1 MAEQILKFI
10 SKQREDDAS
19 LRLGAELAAMFAGE
33 LNPVAP
39 KAQRKVPLPEG
50 LDLDAW
56 INEPPTPTRPGSG
69 SDALCSGHR
78 GEGSAASAGGA
89 RKGAGGKSK
98 RGSGAGAAGNKAGAA
113 VGAGAGAGA
122 GGGRFFALGNAFG
135 SDSVSGDRHSATNE
149 SKRPEPSPEELDK
162 VLCLLMFLH

>member
-1 MAEQILKFI
+1 MLKFI
-10 SKQREDDAS
+10 GKQREEDPS

-56 INEPPTPTRPGSG
+56 INEPPTPTRSSTGL
-69 SDALCSGHR
+69 DAS
-78 GEGSAASAGGA
+78 EGSTGGA

-98 RGSGAGAAGNKAGAA
+98 RGSAGAGAAGNKAGAA
-113 VGAGAGAGA
+113 GGA
-122 GGGRFFALGNAFG
+122 GGARFFELGNAFG
-135 SDSVSGDRHSATNE
+135 SDAVSGDRHSATNE
-149 SKRPEPSPEELDK
+149 TKRPEPSPEELDK
-162 VLCLLMFLH
+162 VRYLQSLLL

>member
-1 MAEQILKFI
+1 MAQQILKFL
-10 SKQREDDAS
+10 SKQREEDAS

-56 INEPPTPTRPGSG
+56 INEPPTPTRSG
-69 SDALCSGHR
+69 SDALCSDR
-78 GEGSAASAGGA
+78 LGEGSAGT

-98 RGSGAGAAGNKAGAA
+98 RGSGAGAAGNK
-113 VGAGAGAGA
+113 AGAGA

-162 VLCLLMFLH
+162 VLCLLVFLL